1 MKISKDAMK
10 LLLEINNAIYDDI
23 KLEFL
28 YHSNKY
34 LSHNHTM
41 TVHKNSRNMK
51 MLRCLDL

>member
-1 MKISKDAMK
+1 MKISKETMK